1 MATDKTVKTARAIFT
16 ESAKSAKQIFAIFAT
31 FVSANFVGKESNE
44 STVMYRVK
52 SRITP
57 ITERKRIENGTETD
71 RLWTD
76 YCARNESE
84 MIHDRNR
91 ISYPKGTIISG

>member
-16 ESAKSAKQIFAIFAT
+16 ESAKSAESAKQIFAIFAT

-57 ITERKRIENGTETD
+57 ITERKRIEN
-71 RLWTD
+71 
-76 YCARNESE
+76 
-84 MIHDRNR
+84 
-91 ISYPKGTIISG
+91 